1 MSLKNIFTTVKILMT
16 IFLRPTNE
24 NCEKPKSKIEQQGQI
39 ILHNNANNINVAS
52 KIFTVI

>member
-1 MSLKNIFTTVKILMT
+1 MI

-24 NCEKPKSKIEQQGQI
+24 NCEKPKSKIEQQVQI